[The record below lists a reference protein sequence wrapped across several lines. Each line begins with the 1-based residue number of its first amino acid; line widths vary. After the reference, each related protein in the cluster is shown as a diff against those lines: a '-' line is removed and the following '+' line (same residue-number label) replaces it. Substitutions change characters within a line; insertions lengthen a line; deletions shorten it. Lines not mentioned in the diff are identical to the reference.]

1 MRRRVLC
8 DHCPALAVVFRLDWA
23 DQPALCFCM
32 ACAVRDGWPW
42 GVVTETPARRK
53 SR

>member
-1 MRRRVLC
+1 VLC
-8 DHCPALAVVFRLDWA
+8 DHCPALAVVFRLGA
-23 DQPALCFCM
+23 DDPWTPVLCFCM